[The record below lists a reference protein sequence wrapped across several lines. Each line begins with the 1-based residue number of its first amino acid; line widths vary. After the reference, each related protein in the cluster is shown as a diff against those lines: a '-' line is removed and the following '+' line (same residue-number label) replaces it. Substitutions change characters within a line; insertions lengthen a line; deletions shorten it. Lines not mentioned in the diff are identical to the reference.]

1 MVPQRWRAFLLLK
14 TFASLRWGEI
24 TALTRQD
31 LDLERRTVR
40 VRRQFVTVPG
50 GLDVGPPK
58 SRAGLRIVSFPAGI
72 LPELH
77 RHLDRFAGDG
87 PSGLVFPNQ
96 HGRPYRRGN
105 FNKAVGWAEVRERL
119 GVPDLHRH
127 DLRHAG
133 NTFAARSGASLRDL
147 MVRMGHD
154 SPAAALI
161 YQHSSRASDEAIAA
175 ALDAQLTDRLQKA
188 ENDSRDGSGAH
199 VGPDEGQSARPE
211 EAETR

>member
-1 MVPQRWRAFLLLK
+1 MPERWQAFLLLK

-40 VRRQFVTVPG
+40 VRRQFVTVLG

-87 PSGLVFPNQ
+87 PSGLVFPNE
-96 HGRPYRRGN
+96 HGRPSRQGN
-105 FNKAVGWAEVRERL
+105 FNKAVGWAQVRERL
-119 GVPDLHRH
+119 GVPDLHLH

-133 NTFAARSGASLRDL
+133 NTFAAQSGASLRDL

-161 YQHSSRASDEAIAA
+161 YSTAA
-175 ALDAQLTDRLQKA
+175 
-188 ENDSRDGSGAH
+188 GH
-199 VGPDEGQSARPE
+199 PMRPSQPRW
-211 EAETR
+211 TLS